1 MHKKFLQAICKSI
14 FFSGLRLRW
23 KEFLKCPLSLS
34 PARVLNCSMSF
45 ALWMLPK
52 HCSQAWRYLLLGMSS
67 AKILVPQTGV
77 EGGGAHSLSQCNT
90 KNDVIIFLKLACL
103 LRTTKYD
110 ITLYIYAYT
119 RVYNL

>member
-1 MHKKFLQAICKSI
+1 MPGRKAGKPCVKNFFRLYAKVS

-52 HCSQAWRYLLLGMSS
+52 YYSQAWHYLLLFMSS
-67 AKILVPQTGV
+67 ARILLPQTEA
-77 EGGGAHSLSQCNT
+77 EGGCSLSLN
-90 KNDVIIFLKLACL
+90 VI
-103 LRTTKYD
+103 LRMMS
-110 ITLYIYAYT
+110 
-119 RVYNL
+119 

>member
-1 MHKKFLQAICKSI
+1 MYKKFLQAICKSI

-52 HCSQAWRYLLLGMSS
+52 HYSQAWHYLLLGMSS
-67 AKILVPQTGV
+67 AKILVSQTGIK
-77 EGGGAHSLSQCNT
+77 GGAHSLSQCNT
-90 KNDVIIFLKLACL
+90 KNDVIIFLNACL
-103 LRTTKYD
+103 LIKDY
-110 ITLYIYAYT
+110 
-119 RVYNL
+119 